1 MRSLIDASLTR
12 TRTVLSI
19 FLLLLIAGTWT
30 YVNIPKEAN
39 PDVTIPFIYVSIV
52 HDGISPE
59 DAERLLVRP
68 MEIELRSI
76 EGIKEM
82 KGTASEGHAS
92 VTLEFYAGMDP
103 KEALADVRDK
113 VSLARAKLPSETEE
127 PEVHEVLMEDQQPTI
142 TLTLSGDIPE
152 RGLLTLARNLKDQL
166 ESISSVLEVEIGGDR
181 EDMVEIVVD
190 PLLMESY
197 GLDQSDIYQ
206 LLTNN
211 NRLVAAGTLDTGKGR
226 FAIKIPSVF
235 ESIRDVMEQP
245 VKVSGDKVVR
255 FMDVATIRRSYKDP
269 NSIARING
277 FPAVSL
283 EVKKR
288 VGENIIETVDSVK
301 QTVEQAKT
309 IWPNHVQVHY
319 TGDMSKDVK
328 DMLKDLQNNV
338 LSAVLLVVIV
348 IIAILGARSAVLV
361 GVAIPGSFLTGILVI
376 ATFGLTVNIVVL
388 FSLIMAVGM
397 LVDGAIVVTEYADR
411 LMSEGIARKKA
422 YSEAAKR
429 MAWPIIASTATT
441 LAAFAPLIFWPGM
454 MGEFMKYLP
463 ITLIATL
470 SASLVMAL
478 IFVPTIGSLIGKV
491 RPISAQQKHNLLVA
505 EEGDLTELK
514 GFTGRYV
521 RFLDS
526 AIKRPIISLLSA
538 IAISILVFVSYFA
551 SNLGLE
557 FFPDVEPNG
566 VNLKVRSYGDLS
578 IYEKDAIMKQVED
591 KILAVEGIETLY
603 TRTGGK
609 DLVGSMRLNLKE
621 WDKRRKADVI
631 IEEVLAS
638 TSNMAGVEIE
648 LRKDENGPGG
658 GKALSIELSS
668 KFPDALEKAGRDIRT
683 AIENDGAFRNIDD
696 SGSKPGIEWQLK
708 LNRADAARFG
718 ADATMLGANVQMI
731 TNGLKLGEYR
741 PDDVDDEI
749 DIRVRFPAEKRDL
762 SRLES
767 LRVKTHYGFV
777 PITHF
782 VEQQAVQKVDTIQ
795 RVDSHRVL
803 TVNADMKPG
812 MQLYLALPRL
822 QKQLEAQG
830 LDPRV
835 RLKVRGENEEQD
847 ESMVFLE
854 KAFIV
859 ALFVMGIILVTQFNS
874 FYQAALIL
882 SAVIFSTV
890 GVFLGLLIL
899 QQPFGVV
906 MSGIGVISLAGIVVN
921 NNIVLIDT
929 YNVLIKQGFS
939 IREAILRTGA
949 QRLRPVLLT
958 TVTTVLGLMP
968 MVLQVNIDLFNRQLA
983 VGAPSTQWWV
993 QLSSA
998 VAGGLTFATIL
1009 TLVLT
1014 PCLLALRHRR
1024 SVISSVNE
1032 ERFTSNSASKRSEKP
1047 VTTESAPRLEQSI

>member
-1 MRSLIDASLTR
+1 MRTLIDASLSR

-19 FLLLLIAGTWT
+19 FILLIISGWVT
-30 YVNIPKEAN
+30 YQNIPKEAN

-52 HDGISPE
+52 HDAISPE

-68 MEIELRSI
+68 MEIELRAI
-76 EGIKEM
+76 EGVKEM
-82 KGTASEGHAS
+82 TAVASEGHAS
-92 VTLEFYAGMDP
+92 VTLEFFAGSDP

-113 VSLARAKLPSETEE
+113 VSLAKAKLPSETEE

-152 RGLLTLARNLKDQL
+152 RGLLTLARNLKDEL
-166 ESISSVLEVEIGGDR
+166 ESISSVLEVEIGGER

-197 GLDQSDIYQ
+197 GLDQNDIYS

-226 FAIKIPSVF
+226 FAVKIPSVF
-235 ESIRDVMEQP
+235 ETIQDVMEQP

-255 FMDVATIRRSYKDP
+255 FMDVAQIRRSYKDP

-277 FPAVSL
+277 QQAVSL

-288 VGENIIETVDSVK
+288 AGENIIDTVDQVK
-301 QTVEQAKT
+301 AKVQESKA
-309 IWPNHVQVHY
+309 IWPNHIKVTY

-328 DMLKDLQNNV
+328 DMLSDLQNNV

-348 IIAILGARSAVLV
+348 IIAILGTRSAFLV

-376 ATFGLTVNIVVL
+376 AIFGLTVNIVVL
-388 FSLIMAVGM
+388 FALIMAVGM
-397 LVDGAIVVTEYADR
+397 LVDGAIVVSEFADR
-411 LMSEGIARKKA
+411 MMSEGMPRKKA
-422 YSEAAKR
+422 YAVAAKR

-478 IFVPTIGSLIGKV
+478 VFVPTIGSLIGKV
-491 RPISAQQKHNLLVA
+491 RPLTDEQKQNLLVA
-505 EEGDLTELK
+505 EEGNLTQLK
-514 GFTGRYV
+514 GATGRYV
-521 RFLDS
+521 RLLDR
-526 AIKRPIISLLSA
+526 AIKRPLLSLFAA
-538 IAISILVFVSYFA
+538 IGFSVLVFIGYGMSG
-551 SNLGLE
+551 LGVE

-566 VNLKVRSYGDLS
+566 INLKVRSYGDLS
-578 IYEKDAIMKQVED
+578 IYEKDQIMKDIEAR
-591 KILAVEGIETLY
+591 ILTVEGIKTLY
-603 TRTGGK
+603 SRSGGK
-609 DLVGSMRLNLKE
+609 DIVGSLRMNLKD
-621 WDKRRKADVI
+621 WDKRRPADQI
-631 IEEVLAS
+631 IEEVLGN
-638 TSNMAGVEIE
+638 TSDMAGVEIE
-648 LRKDENGPGG
+648 IRKDENGPGG
-658 GKALSIELSS
+658 GKDLSIELSS
-668 KFPDALEKAGRDIRT
+668 KFPNVLNEEARRIRN
-683 AIENDGAFRNIDD
+683 AIENDGAFVNVDD
-696 SGSKPGIEWQLK
+696 SASKPGIEWQLK

-718 ADATMLGANVQMI
+718 ADATMLGANVQMV

-749 DIRVRFPAEKRDL
+749 DIRVRFPADKRDL
-762 SRLES
+762 GRLET
-767 LRVKTHYGFV
+767 LRVKTQHGQV

-782 VEQQAVQKVDTIQ
+782 IERKAVQKVDTIN
-795 RVDSHRVL
+795 RVDSHRVV
-803 TVNADMKPG
+803 TVNADVKVG
-812 MQLYLALPRL
+812 QQLGKALPRL
-822 QKQLEAQG
+822 QAQLEAQG

-835 RLKVRGENEEQD
+835 KLKVRGENEEQD

-854 KAFIV
+854 KAFLV

-874 FYQAALIL
+874 FYQAMLIL
-882 SAVIFSTV
+882 SAVLFSTV
-890 GVFLGLLIL
+890 GVFLGLIIL
-899 QQPFGVV
+899 QQPFGIV

-929 YNVLIKQGFS
+929 YNVLRRQGMDQH
-939 IREAILRTGA
+939 EAILRTGA

-958 TVTTVLGLMP
+958 TVTTILGLMP
-968 MVLQVNIDLFNRQLA
+968 MVLQINIDLFNREIA
-983 VGAPSTQWWV
+983 FGAPSTQWWV
-993 QLSSA
+993 QLATA
-998 VAGGLTFATIL
+998 VAGGLAFATVL

-1014 PCLLALRHRR
+1014 PCLLALRKKPMQYQDAEIVEHKL
-1024 SVISSVNE
+1024 
-1032 ERFTSNSASKRSEKP
+1032 AS
-1047 VTTESAPRLEQSI
+1047 

>member
-1 MRSLIDASLTR
+1 MRTLIDASLSR

-19 FLLLLIAGTWT
+19 FILLIISGWVT
-30 YVNIPKEAN
+30 YKNIPKEAN

-68 MEIELRSI
+68 MEIELRAI
-76 EGIKEM
+76 EGVKEM
-82 KGTASEGHAS
+82 TAVASEGHAS
-92 VTLEFYAGMDP
+92 VTLEFFAGTDP

-113 VSLARAKLPSETEE
+113 VSLAKAKLPSETEE

-152 RGLLTLARNLKDQL
+152 RGLLTIARNLKDEL
-166 ESISSVLEVEIGGDR
+166 ESISSVLEVEIGGER
-181 EDMVEIVVD
+181 EDMVEIAVD

-197 GLDQSDIYQ
+197 GLDQNDIYS

-226 FAIKIPSVF
+226 FAVKIPSVF
-235 ESIRDVMEQP
+235 ETIQDVMEQP

-255 FMDVATIRRSYKDP
+255 FMDVAQIRRSYKDP

-277 FPAVSL
+277 QQAVSL

-288 VGENIIETVDSVK
+288 AGENIIDTVDQVK
-301 QTVEQAKT
+301 AKVEESKA
-309 IWPNHVQVHY
+309 IWPNHIKVTY

-328 DMLKDLQNNV
+328 DMLSDLQNNV

-348 IIAILGARSAVLV
+348 IIAILGTRSALLV

-376 ATFGLTVNIVVL
+376 AIFGLTVNIVVL
-388 FSLIMAVGM
+388 FALIMAVGM
-397 LVDGAIVVTEYADR
+397 LVDGAIVVSEFADR
-411 LMSEGIARKKA
+411 MMSEGMPRKKA
-422 YSEAAKR
+422 YSVAAKR

-470 SASLVMAL
+470 SASLLMAL
-478 IFVPTIGSLIGKV
+478 VFVPTIGSLIGKV
-491 RPISAQQKHNLLVA
+491 RPLTDEQKQNLLRS
-505 EEGDLTELK
+505 EEGSLTELE
-514 GFTGRYV
+514 GVTGRYV
-521 RFLDS
+521 RLLDS
-526 AIKRPIISLLSA
+526 AIKRPLLSLFAA
-538 IAISILVFVSYFA
+538 IGFSILVFVGYGMSG
-551 SNLGLE
+551 LGVE

-566 VNLKVRSYGDLS
+566 INLKVRSYGDLS
-578 IYEKDAIMKQVED
+578 IYEKDQIMKDIEQR
-591 KILAVEGIETLY
+591 ILPVEGIKTLY
-603 TRTGGK
+603 SRSGGK
-609 DLVGSMRLNLKE
+609 DIVGSLRMNLKD
-621 WDKRRKADVI
+621 WDKRRPADQI
-631 IEEVLAS
+631 IEEVLGN
-638 TSNMAGVEIE
+638 TSDLAGVEIE
-648 LRKDENGPGG
+648 IRKDENGPGG
-658 GKALSIELSS
+658 GKDLSIELSS
-668 KFPDALEKAGRDIRT
+668 KFPDALNEEARRIRN
-683 AIENDGAFRNIDD
+683 AIENDGAFINVDD

-718 ADATMLGANVQMI
+718 ADATMLGANVQML

-749 DIRVRFPAEKRDL
+749 DIRVRFPADKRDL
-762 SRLES
+762 GRLET
-767 LRVKTHYGFV
+767 LRVKTQHGQV

-782 VEQQAVQKVDTIQ
+782 IERKAVQKVDTIN
-795 RVDSHRVL
+795 RVDSHRVV
-803 TVNADMKPG
+803 TVNADVKAG
-812 MQLYLALPRL
+812 EQLSKALPRL
-822 QKQLEAQG
+822 QAQLEAQG

-835 RLKVRGENEEQD
+835 KLKVRGENEEQD

-854 KAFIV
+854 KAFLV

-874 FYQAALIL
+874 FYQAMLIL
-882 SAVIFSTV
+882 SAVLFSTV
-890 GVFLGLLIL
+890 GVFLGLIIL
-899 QQPFGVV
+899 QQPFGIV

-929 YNVLIKQGFS
+929 YNVLRRQGMAQH
-939 IREAILRTGA
+939 EAILRTGA

-958 TVTTVLGLMP
+958 TVTTILGLMP
-968 MVLQVNIDLFNRQLA
+968 MVLQVNIDLFNREIA
-983 VGAPSTQWWV
+983 FGAPSTQWWV
-993 QLSSA
+993 QLATA
-998 VAGGLTFATIL
+998 VAGGLAFATVL

-1014 PCLLALRHRR
+1014 PCLLALR
-1024 SVISSVNE
+1024 
-1032 ERFTSNSASKRSEKP
+1032 KKP
-1047 VTTESAPRLEQSI
+1047 VKYHEAEIVEHKLAS

>member
-1 MRSLIDASLTR
+1 MRTLIDASLSR

-19 FLLLLIAGTWT
+19 FILLIISGWVT
-30 YVNIPKEAN
+30 YKNIPKEAN

-68 MEIELRSI
+68 MEIELRAI
-76 EGIKEM
+76 EGVKEM
-82 KGTASEGHAS
+82 TAVASEGHAS
-92 VTLEFYAGMDP
+92 VTLEFFAGTDP

-113 VSLARAKLPSETEE
+113 VSLAKAKLPSETEE

-152 RGLLTLARNLKDQL
+152 RGLLTIARNLKDEL
-166 ESISSVLEVEIGGDR
+166 ESISSVLEVEIGGER

-197 GLDQSDIYQ
+197 GLDQNDIYS

-226 FAIKIPSVF
+226 FAVKIPSVF
-235 ESIRDVMEQP
+235 ETIQDVMEQP

-255 FMDVATIRRSYKDP
+255 FMDVAQIRRSYKDP

-277 FPAVSL
+277 QQAVSL

-288 VGENIIETVDSVK
+288 AGENIIDTVDQVK
-301 QTVEQAKT
+301 AKVEESKA
-309 IWPNHVQVHY
+309 IWPNHIKVTY

-328 DMLKDLQNNV
+328 DMLSDLQNNV

-348 IIAILGARSAVLV
+348 IIAILGTRSAFLV

-376 ATFGLTVNIVVL
+376 AIFGLTVNIVVL
-388 FSLIMAVGM
+388 FALIMAVGM
-397 LVDGAIVVTEYADR
+397 LVDGAIVVSEFADR
-411 LMSEGIARKKA
+411 MMSEGMPRKKA
-422 YSEAAKR
+422 YAVAAKR

-478 IFVPTIGSLIGKV
+478 VFVPTIGSLIGKV
-491 RPISAQQKHNLLVA
+491 RPLTAEQKQNLLVA
-505 EEGDLTELK
+505 EEGNLTQLQ
-514 GFTGRYV
+514 GVTGRYV
-521 RFLDS
+521 RLLDR
-526 AIKRPIISLLSA
+526 AIKRPLLSLFAA
-538 IAISILVFVSYFA
+538 IGFSILVFIAYGFSG
-551 SNLGLE
+551 LGME

-566 VNLKVRSYGDLS
+566 INLKVRSYGDLS
-578 IYEKDAIMKQVED
+578 IYEKDQIMKDIEQR
-591 KILAVEGIETLY
+591 ILPVEGIKTLY
-603 TRTGGK
+603 SRSGGK
-609 DLVGSMRLNLKE
+609 DIVGSLRMNLKD
-621 WDKRRKADVI
+621 WDERRPADQI
-631 IEEVLAS
+631 IEEVLGN
-638 TSNMAGVEIE
+638 TSDLAGVEIE
-648 LRKDENGPGG
+648 IRKDENGPGG
-658 GKALSIELSS
+658 GKDLSIELSS
-668 KFPDALEKAGRDIRT
+668 KFPDALNEEARRIRN
-683 AIENDGAFRNIDD
+683 AIENDGAFINVDD

-718 ADATMLGANVQMI
+718 ADATMLGANVQMV

-749 DIRVRFPAEKRDL
+749 DIRVRFPADKRDL
-762 SRLES
+762 GRLET
-767 LRVKTHYGFV
+767 LRVKTQHGQV

-782 VEQQAVQKVDTIQ
+782 IERKAVQKVDTIN
-795 RVDSHRVL
+795 RVDSHRVV
-803 TVNADMKPG
+803 TVNADVKAG
-812 MQLYLALPRL
+812 EQLSKALPRL
-822 QKQLEAQG
+822 QAQLEAQG

-835 RLKVRGENEEQD
+835 KLKVRGENEEQD

-854 KAFIV
+854 KAFLV

-874 FYQAALIL
+874 FYQAMLIL
-882 SAVIFSTV
+882 SAVLFSTV
-890 GVFLGLLIL
+890 GVFLGLIIL
-899 QQPFGVV
+899 QQPFGIV

-929 YNVLIKQGFS
+929 YNVLRKQGMAQH
-939 IREAILRTGA
+939 EAILRTGA

-958 TVTTVLGLMP
+958 TVTTILGLMP
-968 MVLQVNIDLFNRQLA
+968 MVLQVNIDLFNREIA
-983 VGAPSTQWWV
+983 FGAPSTQWWV
-993 QLSSA
+993 QLSTA
-998 VAGGLTFATIL
+998 VAGGLAFATVL

-1014 PCLLALRHRR
+1014 PCLLALR
-1024 SVISSVNE
+1024 
-1032 ERFTSNSASKRSEKP
+1032 KKP
-1047 VTTESAPRLEQSI
+1047 VKYHEAEIVEHKLAS

>member
-1 MRSLIDASLTR
+1 MRTLIDASLSR

-19 FLLLLIAGTWT
+19 FILLIISGWVT
-30 YVNIPKEAN
+30 YQNIPKEAN

-68 MEIELRSI
+68 MEIELRAI
-76 EGIKEM
+76 EGVKEM
-82 KGTASEGHAS
+82 TAVASEGHAS
-92 VTLEFYAGMDP
+92 VTLEFFAGSDP

-113 VSLARAKLPSETEE
+113 VSLAKAKLPSETEE

-152 RGLLTLARNLKDQL
+152 RGLLTLARNLKDEL
-166 ESISSVLEVEIGGDR
+166 ESISSVLEVEIGGER

-197 GLDQSDIYQ
+197 GLDQNDIYS

-226 FAIKIPSVF
+226 FAVKIPSVF
-235 ESIRDVMEQP
+235 ETIQDVMEQP

-255 FMDVATIRRSYKDP
+255 FMDVAQIRRSYKDP

-277 FPAVSL
+277 QQAVSL

-288 VGENIIETVDSVK
+288 AGENIIDTVDQVK
-301 QTVEQAKT
+301 AKVEESKTV
-309 IWPNHVQVHY
+309 WPNHIKVTY

-328 DMLKDLQNNV
+328 DMLSDLQNNV

-348 IIAILGARSAVLV
+348 IIAILGTRSAFLV

-376 ATFGLTVNIVVL
+376 AIFGLTVNIVVL
-388 FSLIMAVGM
+388 FALIMAVGM
-397 LVDGAIVVTEYADR
+397 LVDGAIVVSEFADR
-411 LMSEGIARKKA
+411 MMSEGMPRKKA
-422 YSEAAKR
+422 YAVAAKR

-470 SASLVMAL
+470 SASLIMAL
-478 IFVPTIGSLIGKV
+478 VFVPTIGSLIGKV
-491 RPISAQQKHNLLVA
+491 RPLTEEQKQNLLVA
-505 EEGDLTELK
+505 EEGNLTQLK
-514 GFTGRYV
+514 GATGRYV
-521 RFLDS
+521 RLLDR
-526 AIKRPIISLLSA
+526 AIKRPLLSLFAA
-538 IAISILVFVSYFA
+538 IGFSVLVFISYGM
-551 SNLGLE
+551 SGLGVE

-566 VNLKVRSYGDLS
+566 INLKVRSYGDLS
-578 IYEKDAIMKQVED
+578 IYEKDQIMKDIEAR
-591 KILAVEGIETLY
+591 ILTVEGIKTLY
-603 TRTGGK
+603 SRSGGK
-609 DLVGSMRLNLKE
+609 DIVGSLRMNLKD
-621 WDKRRKADVI
+621 WDKRRPADQI
-631 IEEVLAS
+631 IEEVLGN
-638 TSNMAGVEIE
+638 TSDMAGVEIE
-648 LRKDENGPGG
+648 IRKDENGPGG
-658 GKALSIELSS
+658 GKDLSIELSS
-668 KFPDALEKAGRDIRT
+668 KFPDVLNEEARRIRN
-683 AIENDGAFRNIDD
+683 AIENDGAFVNVDD
-696 SGSKPGIEWQLK
+696 SASKPGIEWQLK

-718 ADATMLGANVQMI
+718 ADATMLGANVQMV

-749 DIRVRFPAEKRDL
+749 DIRVRFPADKRDL
-762 SRLES
+762 GRLET
-767 LRVKTHYGFV
+767 LRVKTQHGQV

-782 VEQQAVQKVDTIQ
+782 IERKAVQKVDTIN
-795 RVDSHRVL
+795 RVDSHRVV
-803 TVNADMKPG
+803 TVNADVRVG
-812 MQLYLALPRL
+812 QQLGKALPRL
-822 QKQLEAQG
+822 QAQLEAQG

-835 RLKVRGENEEQD
+835 KLKVRGENEEQD

-854 KAFIV
+854 KAFLV

-874 FYQAALIL
+874 FYQAMLIL
-882 SAVIFSTV
+882 SAVLFSTV
-890 GVFLGLLIL
+890 GVFLGLIIL
-899 QQPFGVV
+899 QQPFGIV

-929 YNVLIKQGFS
+929 YNVLRRQGMDQH
-939 IREAILRTGA
+939 EAILRTGA

-958 TVTTVLGLMP
+958 TVTTILGLMP
-968 MVLQVNIDLFNRQLA
+968 MVLQINIDLFNREIA
-983 VGAPSTQWWV
+983 FGAPSTQWWV
-993 QLSSA
+993 QLATA
-998 VAGGLTFATIL
+998 VAGGLAFATVL

-1014 PCLLALRHRR
+1014 PCLLALRKKPMQYQDAEIVEHKL
-1024 SVISSVNE
+1024 
-1032 ERFTSNSASKRSEKP
+1032 AS
-1047 VTTESAPRLEQSI
+1047 

>member
-1 MRSLIDASLTR
+1 MRTLIDASLSR

-19 FLLLLIAGTWT
+19 FILLIISGWVT
-30 YVNIPKEAN
+30 YQNIPKEAN

-68 MEIELRSI
+68 MEIELRAI
-76 EGIKEM
+76 EGVKEM
-82 KGTASEGHAS
+82 TAVASEGHAS
-92 VTLEFYAGMDP
+92 VTLEFFAGSDP

-113 VSLARAKLPSETEE
+113 VSLAKAKLPSETEE

-152 RGLLTLARNLKDQL
+152 RGLLTLARNLKDEL
-166 ESISSVLEVEIGGDR
+166 ESISSVLEVEIGGER

-197 GLDQSDIYQ
+197 GLDQNDIYS

-226 FAIKIPSVF
+226 FAVKIPSVF
-235 ESIRDVMEQP
+235 ETIQDVMEQP

-255 FMDVATIRRSYKDP
+255 FMDVAQIRRSYKDP

-277 FPAVSL
+277 QQAVSL

-288 VGENIIETVDSVK
+288 AGENIIDTVDQVK
-301 QTVEQAKT
+301 AKVEESKA
-309 IWPNHVQVHY
+309 IWPNHIKVTY

-328 DMLKDLQNNV
+328 DMLSDLQNNV

-348 IIAILGARSAVLV
+348 IIAILGTRSAFLV

-376 ATFGLTVNIVVL
+376 AIFGLTVNIVVL
-388 FSLIMAVGM
+388 FALIMAVGM
-397 LVDGAIVVTEYADR
+397 LVDGAIVVSEFADR
-411 LMSEGIARKKA
+411 MMNEGMPRKKA
-422 YSEAAKR
+422 YAVAAKR

-478 IFVPTIGSLIGKV
+478 VFVPTIGSLIGKV
-491 RPISAQQKHNLLVA
+491 RPLTDEQKQNLLVA
-505 EEGDLTELK
+505 EEGNLTQLK
-514 GFTGRYV
+514 GATGRYV
-521 RFLDS
+521 RLLDR
-526 AIKRPIISLLSA
+526 AIKRPLLSLFAA
-538 IAISILVFVSYFA
+538 IGFSVLVFISYGM
-551 SNLGLE
+551 SGLGVE

-566 VNLKVRSYGDLS
+566 INLKVRSYGDLS
-578 IYEKDAIMKQVED
+578 IYEKDQIMKDIEAR
-591 KILAVEGIETLY
+591 ILTVEGIKTLY
-603 TRTGGK
+603 SRSGGK
-609 DLVGSMRLNLKE
+609 DIVGSLRMNLKD
-621 WDKRRKADVI
+621 WDKRRPADQI
-631 IEEVLAS
+631 IEEVLGN
-638 TSNMAGVEIE
+638 TSDMAGVEIE
-648 LRKDENGPGG
+648 IRKDENGPGG
-658 GKALSIELSS
+658 GKDLSIELSS
-668 KFPDALEKAGRDIRT
+668 KFPNVLNEEARRIRN
-683 AIENDGAFRNIDD
+683 AIENDGAFVNVDD
-696 SGSKPGIEWQLK
+696 SASKPGIEWQLK

-718 ADATMLGANVQMI
+718 ADATMLGANVQMV

-749 DIRVRFPAEKRDL
+749 DIRVRFPADKRDL
-762 SRLES
+762 GRLET
-767 LRVKTHYGFV
+767 LRVKTQHGQV

-782 VEQQAVQKVDTIQ
+782 IERKAVQKVDTIN
-795 RVDSHRVL
+795 RVDSHRVV
-803 TVNADMKPG
+803 TVNADVKVG
-812 MQLYLALPRL
+812 QQLGKALPRL
-822 QKQLEAQG
+822 QAQLEAQG

-835 RLKVRGENEEQD
+835 KLKVRGENEEQD

-854 KAFIV
+854 KAFLV

-874 FYQAALIL
+874 FYQAMLIL
-882 SAVIFSTV
+882 SAVLFSTV
-890 GVFLGLLIL
+890 GVFLGLIIL
-899 QQPFGVV
+899 QQPFGIV

-929 YNVLIKQGFS
+929 YNVLRRQGMDQH
-939 IREAILRTGA
+939 EAILRTGA

-958 TVTTVLGLMP
+958 TVTTILGLMP
-968 MVLQVNIDLFNRQLA
+968 MVLQINIDLFNREIA
-983 VGAPSTQWWV
+983 FGAPSTQWWV
-993 QLSSA
+993 QLATA
-998 VAGGLTFATIL
+998 VAGGLAFATVL

-1014 PCLLALRHRR
+1014 PCLLALRKKPMQYQDAEIVEHKL
-1024 SVISSVNE
+1024 
-1032 ERFTSNSASKRSEKP
+1032 AS
-1047 VTTESAPRLEQSI
+1047 

>member
-1 MRSLIDASLTR
+1 MRTLIDASLSR

-19 FLLLLIAGTWT
+19 FILLIISGWVT
-30 YVNIPKEAN
+30 YQNIPKEAN

-68 MEIELRSI
+68 MEIELRAI
-76 EGIKEM
+76 EGVKEM
-82 KGTASEGHAS
+82 TAVASEGHAS
-92 VTLEFYAGMDP
+92 VTLEFFAGSDP

-113 VSLARAKLPSETEE
+113 VSLAKAKLPSETEE

-152 RGLLTLARNLKDQL
+152 RGLLTLARNLKDEL
-166 ESISSVLEVEIGGDR
+166 ESISSVLEVEIGGER

-197 GLDQSDIYQ
+197 GLDQNDIYS

-226 FAIKIPSVF
+226 FAVKIPSVF
-235 ESIRDVMEQP
+235 ETIQDVMEQP

-255 FMDVATIRRSYKDP
+255 FMDVAQIRRSYKDP

-277 FPAVSL
+277 QQAVSL

-288 VGENIIETVDSVK
+288 AGENIIDTVDQVK
-301 QTVEQAKT
+301 AKVEESKA
-309 IWPNHVQVHY
+309 IWPNHIKVTY

-328 DMLKDLQNNV
+328 DMLSDLQNNV

-348 IIAILGARSAVLV
+348 IIAILGTRSAFLV

-376 ATFGLTVNIVVL
+376 AIFGLTVNIVVL
-388 FSLIMAVGM
+388 FALIMAVGM
-397 LVDGAIVVTEYADR
+397 LVDGTIVVSEFADR
-411 LMSEGIARKKA
+411 MMSEGMPRKKA
-422 YSEAAKR
+422 YAVAAKR

-478 IFVPTIGSLIGKV
+478 VFVPTIGSLIGKV
-491 RPISAQQKHNLLVA
+491 RPLTDEQKQNLLVA
-505 EEGDLTELK
+505 EEGNLTQLK
-514 GFTGRYV
+514 GTTGRYV
-521 RFLDS
+521 RLLDR
-526 AIKRPIISLLSA
+526 AIKRPLLSLFAA
-538 IAISILVFVSYFA
+538 IGFSVLVFIGYGMSG
-551 SNLGLE
+551 LGVE

-566 VNLKVRSYGDLS
+566 INLKVRSYGDLS
-578 IYEKDAIMKQVED
+578 IYEKDQIMKDIEAR
-591 KILAVEGIETLY
+591 ILTVEGIKTLY
-603 TRTGGK
+603 SRSGGK
-609 DLVGSMRLNLKE
+609 DIVGSLRMNLKD
-621 WDKRRKADVI
+621 WDKRRPADQI
-631 IEEVLAS
+631 IEEVLGN
-638 TSNMAGVEIE
+638 TSDMAGVEIE
-648 LRKDENGPGG
+648 IRKDENGPGG
-658 GKALSIELSS
+658 GKDLSIELSS
-668 KFPDALEKAGRDIRT
+668 KFPNVLNEEARRIRN
-683 AIENDGAFRNIDD
+683 AIENDGAFVNVDD
-696 SGSKPGIEWQLK
+696 SASKPGIEWQLK

-718 ADATMLGANVQMI
+718 ADATMLGANVQMV

-749 DIRVRFPAEKRDL
+749 DIRVRFPADKRDL
-762 SRLES
+762 GRLET
-767 LRVKTHYGFV
+767 LRVKTQHGQV

-782 VEQQAVQKVDTIQ
+782 IERKAVQKVDTIN
-795 RVDSHRVL
+795 RVDSHRVV
-803 TVNADMKPG
+803 TVNADVKVG
-812 MQLYLALPRL
+812 QQLGKALPRL
-822 QKQLEAQG
+822 QAQLEAQG

-835 RLKVRGENEEQD
+835 KLKVRGENEEQD

-854 KAFIV
+854 KAFLV

-874 FYQAALIL
+874 FYQAMLIL
-882 SAVIFSTV
+882 SAVLFSTV
-890 GVFLGLLIL
+890 GVFLGLIIL
-899 QQPFGVV
+899 QQPFGIV

-929 YNVLIKQGFS
+929 YNVLRRQGMDQH
-939 IREAILRTGA
+939 EAILRTGA

-958 TVTTVLGLMP
+958 TVTTILGLMP
-968 MVLQVNIDLFNRQLA
+968 MVLQINIDLFNREIA
-983 VGAPSTQWWV
+983 FGAPSTQWWV
-993 QLSSA
+993 QLATA
-998 VAGGLTFATIL
+998 VAGGLAFATVL

-1014 PCLLALRHRR
+1014 PCLLALRKKPMQYQDAEIVEHKL
-1024 SVISSVNE
+1024 
-1032 ERFTSNSASKRSEKP
+1032 AS
-1047 VTTESAPRLEQSI
+1047 

>member
-1 MRSLIDASLTR
+1 MRTLIDASLSR

-19 FLLLLIAGTWT
+19 FILLIISGWVT
-30 YVNIPKEAN
+30 YQNIPKEAN

-68 MEIELRSI
+68 MEIELRAI
-76 EGIKEM
+76 EGVKEM
-82 KGTASEGHAS
+82 TAVASEGHAS
-92 VTLEFYAGMDP
+92 VTLEFFAGSDP

-113 VSLARAKLPSETEE
+113 VSLAKAKLPSETEE

-152 RGLLTLARNLKDQL
+152 RGLLTLARNLKDEL
-166 ESISSVLEVEIGGDR
+166 ESISSVLEVEIGGER

-197 GLDQSDIYQ
+197 GLDQNDIYS

-226 FAIKIPSVF
+226 FAVKIPSVF
-235 ESIRDVMEQP
+235 ETIQDVMEQP

-255 FMDVATIRRSYKDP
+255 FMDVAQIRRSYKDP

-277 FPAVSL
+277 QQAVSL

-288 VGENIIETVDSVK
+288 AGENIIDTVDQVK
-301 QTVEQAKT
+301 AKVEESKA
-309 IWPNHVQVHY
+309 IWPNHIKVTY

-328 DMLKDLQNNV
+328 DMLSDLQNNV

-348 IIAILGARSAVLV
+348 IIAILGTRSAFLV

-376 ATFGLTVNIVVL
+376 AIFGLTVNIVVL
-388 FSLIMAVGM
+388 FALIMAVGM
-397 LVDGAIVVTEYADR
+397 LVDGAIVVSEFADR
-411 LMSEGIARKKA
+411 MMSEGMPRKKA
-422 YSEAAKR
+422 YAVAAKR

-478 IFVPTIGSLIGKV
+478 VFVPTIGSLIGKV
-491 RPISAQQKHNLLVA
+491 RPLTDEQKQNLLVA
-505 EEGDLTELK
+505 EEGNLTQLK
-514 GFTGRYV
+514 GATGRYV
-521 RFLDS
+521 RLLDR
-526 AIKRPIISLLSA
+526 AIKRPLLSLFAA
-538 IAISILVFVSYFA
+538 IGFSVLVFISYGM
-551 SNLGLE
+551 SGLGVE

-566 VNLKVRSYGDLS
+566 INLKVRSYGDLS
-578 IYEKDAIMKQVED
+578 IYEKDQIMKDIEAR
-591 KILAVEGIETLY
+591 ILTVEGIKTLY
-603 TRTGGK
+603 SRSGGK
-609 DLVGSMRLNLKE
+609 DIVGSLRMNLKD
-621 WDKRRKADVI
+621 WDKRRPADQI
-631 IEEVLAS
+631 IEEVLGN
-638 TSNMAGVEIE
+638 TSDMAGVEIE
-648 LRKDENGPGG
+648 IRKDENGPGG
-658 GKALSIELSS
+658 GKDLSIELSS
-668 KFPDALEKAGRDIRT
+668 KFPNVLNEEARRIRN
-683 AIENDGAFRNIDD
+683 AIENDGAFVNVDD
-696 SGSKPGIEWQLK
+696 SASKPGIEWQLK

-718 ADATMLGANVQMI
+718 ADATMLGANVQMV

-749 DIRVRFPAEKRDL
+749 DIRVRFPADKRDL
-762 SRLES
+762 GRLET
-767 LRVKTHYGFV
+767 LRVKTQHGQV

-782 VEQQAVQKVDTIQ
+782 IERKAVQKVDTIN
-795 RVDSHRVL
+795 RVDSHRVV
-803 TVNADMKPG
+803 TVNADVKVG
-812 MQLYLALPRL
+812 QQLGKALPRL
-822 QKQLEAQG
+822 QAQLEAQG

-835 RLKVRGENEEQD
+835 KLKVRGENEEQD

-854 KAFIV
+854 KAFLV

-874 FYQAALIL
+874 FYQAMLIL
-882 SAVIFSTV
+882 SAVLFSTV
-890 GVFLGLLIL
+890 GVFLGLIIL
-899 QQPFGVV
+899 QQPFGIV

-929 YNVLIKQGFS
+929 YNVLRRQGMDQH
-939 IREAILRTGA
+939 EAILRTGA

-958 TVTTVLGLMP
+958 TVTTILGLMP
-968 MVLQVNIDLFNRQLA
+968 MVLQINIDLFNREIA
-983 VGAPSTQWWV
+983 FGAPSTQWWV
-993 QLSSA
+993 QLATA
-998 VAGGLTFATIL
+998 VAGGLAFATVL

-1014 PCLLALRHRR
+1014 PCLLALRKKPMQYQDAEIVEHKL
-1024 SVISSVNE
+1024 
-1032 ERFTSNSASKRSEKP
+1032 AS
-1047 VTTESAPRLEQSI
+1047 

>member
-1 MRSLIDASLTR
+1 MRTLIDASLSR

-19 FLLLLIAGTWT
+19 FILLIISGWVT
-30 YVNIPKEAN
+30 YQNIPKEAN

-68 MEIELRSI
+68 MEIELRAI
-76 EGIKEM
+76 EGVKEM
-82 KGTASEGHAS
+82 TAVASEGHAS
-92 VTLEFYAGMDP
+92 VTLEFFAGSDP

-113 VSLARAKLPSETEE
+113 VSLAKAKLPSETEE

-152 RGLLTLARNLKDQL
+152 RGLLTLARNLKDEL
-166 ESISSVLEVEIGGDR
+166 ESISSVLEVEIGGER

-197 GLDQSDIYQ
+197 GLDQNDIYS

-226 FAIKIPSVF
+226 FAVKIPSVF
-235 ESIRDVMEQP
+235 ETIQDVMEQP

-255 FMDVATIRRSYKDP
+255 FMDVAQIRRSYKDP

-277 FPAVSL
+277 QQAVSL

-288 VGENIIETVDSVK
+288 AGENIIDTVDHVK
-301 QTVEQAKT
+301 AKVEESKA
-309 IWPNHVQVHY
+309 IWPNHIKVTY

-328 DMLKDLQNNV
+328 DMLSDLQNNV

-348 IIAILGARSAVLV
+348 IIAILGTRSAFLV

-376 ATFGLTVNIVVL
+376 AIFGLTVNIVVL
-388 FSLIMAVGM
+388 FALIMAVGM
-397 LVDGAIVVTEYADR
+397 LVDGAIVVSEFADR
-411 LMSEGIARKKA
+411 MMSEGMPRKKA
-422 YSEAAKR
+422 YAVAAKR

-478 IFVPTIGSLIGKV
+478 VFVPTIGSLIGKV
-491 RPISAQQKHNLLVA
+491 RPLTDEQKQNLLVA
-505 EEGDLTELK
+505 EEGNLTQLK
-514 GFTGRYV
+514 GATGRYV
-521 RFLDS
+521 RLLDR
-526 AIKRPIISLLSA
+526 AIKRPLLSLFAA
-538 IAISILVFVSYFA
+538 IGFSVLVFISYGM
-551 SNLGLE
+551 SGLGVE

-566 VNLKVRSYGDLS
+566 INLKVRSYGDLS
-578 IYEKDAIMKQVED
+578 IYEKDQIMKDIEAR
-591 KILAVEGIETLY
+591 ILTVEGIKTLY
-603 TRTGGK
+603 SRSGGK
-609 DLVGSMRLNLKE
+609 DIVGSLRMNLKD
-621 WDKRRKADVI
+621 WDKRRPADQI
-631 IEEVLAS
+631 IEEVLGN
-638 TSNMAGVEIE
+638 TSELAGVEIE
-648 LRKDENGPGG
+648 IRKDENGPGG
-658 GKALSIELSS
+658 GKDLSIELSS
-668 KFPDALEKAGRDIRT
+668 KFPDVLNEEARHIRN
-683 AIENDGAFRNIDD
+683 AIENDGAFVNVDD
-696 SGSKPGIEWQLK
+696 SASKPGIEWQLK

-718 ADATMLGANVQMI
+718 ADATMLGANVQMV

-749 DIRVRFPAEKRDL
+749 DIRVRFPADKRDL
-762 SRLES
+762 GRLET
-767 LRVKTHYGFV
+767 LRVKTQHGQV

-782 VEQQAVQKVDTIQ
+782 IERKAVQKVDTIN
-795 RVDSHRVL
+795 RVDSHRVV
-803 TVNADMKPG
+803 TVNADVKVG
-812 MQLYLALPRL
+812 QQLGKALPRL
-822 QKQLEAQG
+822 QAQLEAQG

-835 RLKVRGENEEQD
+835 KLKVRGENEEQD

-854 KAFIV
+854 KAFLV

-874 FYQAALIL
+874 FYQAMLIL
-882 SAVIFSTV
+882 SAVLFSTV
-890 GVFLGLLIL
+890 GVFLGLIIL
-899 QQPFGVV
+899 QQPFGIV

-929 YNVLIKQGFS
+929 YNVLRRQGMDQH
-939 IREAILRTGA
+939 EAILRTGA

-958 TVTTVLGLMP
+958 TVTTILGLMP
-968 MVLQVNIDLFNRQLA
+968 MVLQINIDLFNREIA
-983 VGAPSTQWWV
+983 FGAPSTQWWV
-993 QLSSA
+993 QLATA
-998 VAGGLTFATIL
+998 VAGGLAFATVL

-1014 PCLLALRHRR
+1014 PCLLALRKKPMQYQDAEIVEHKL
-1024 SVISSVNE
+1024 
-1032 ERFTSNSASKRSEKP
+1032 AS
-1047 VTTESAPRLEQSI
+1047 

>member
-1 MRSLIDASLTR
+1 MRTLIDASLNR

-19 FLLLLIAGTWT
+19 FILLIISGWVT
-30 YVNIPKEAN
+30 YQNIPKEAN

-76 EGIKEM
+76 EGVKEM
-82 KGTASEGHAS
+82 KAVASEGHAS
-92 VTLEFYAGMDP
+92 VTLEFLAGMDP

-113 VSLARAKLPSETEE
+113 VSLAQAKLPSETEE

-142 TLTLSGDIPE
+142 TLTLSGEVPE
-152 RGLLTLARNLKDQL
+152 RGLLTIARNLKDEL
-166 ESISSVLEVEIGGDR
+166 ESISSVLEVEIGGER

-197 GLDQSDIYQ
+197 GLDQTDIFN
-206 LLTNN
+206 LLSNN

-226 FAIKIPSVF
+226 FAVKIPSVF
-235 ESIRDVMEQP
+235 ESIQDVMEQP
-245 VKVSGDKVVR
+245 VKVVGDKVVR
-255 FMDVATIRRSYKDP
+255 FMDVAQIRRSYKDP

-277 FPAVSL
+277 EQAVSL

-288 VGENIIETVDSVK
+288 VGENIIDTVALVK
-301 QTVEQAKT
+301 DKVQQARQL
-309 IWPNHVQVHY
+309 WPDHIKVNY

-328 DMLKDLQNNV
+328 QMLADLQNNV

-348 IIAILGARSAVLV
+348 IIAILGARSAFLV

-376 ATFGLTVNIVVL
+376 SLFGLTVNIVVL
-388 FSLIMAVGM
+388 FALIMAVGM
-397 LVDGAIVVTEYADR
+397 LVDGAIVVTEFADR
-411 LMSEGIARKKA
+411 MMSEGMPRKKA
-422 YSEAAKR
+422 YSVAAKR

-478 IFVPTIGSLIGKV
+478 VFVPTIGSMIGKV
-491 RPISAQQKHNLLVA
+491 RPLSKQQQQALDTA
-505 EEGDLTELK
+505 EEGDLTKLQ

-521 RFLDS
+521 RVLER
-526 AIKRPIISLLSA
+526 AVKRPLLVLMGAIGISV
-538 IAISILVFVSYFA
+538 LVFVGYGA
-551 SNLGLE
+551 SSLGME

-566 VNLKVRSYGDLS
+566 VNLKVRSFGDLS
-578 IYEKDAIMKQVED
+578 IYEKDAIMKDVEQR
-591 KILAVEGIETLY
+591 ILSVEGIKTLY
-603 TRTGGK
+603 SRTGGK
-609 DLVGSMRLNLKE
+609 DIVGTLRMNLKD
-621 WDKRRKADVI
+621 WDERAPADEIISEVI
-631 IEEVLAS
+631 S
-638 TSNMAGVEIE
+638 RTSNIAGVEIE

-658 GKALSIELSS
+658 GKDLSIELSS
-668 KFPDALEKAGRDIRT
+668 KFPDALNKEARRIRN
-683 AIENDGAFRNIDD
+683 AIENDGAFTNIDD
-696 SGSKPGIEWQLK
+696 TASKQGIEWQLK
-708 LNRADAARFG
+708 LSRADAARFG

-749 DIRVRFPAEKRDL
+749 DIRVRFPADKRDL
-762 SRLES
+762 GRLES
-767 LRVKTHYGFV
+767 LRVKTMHGQIPV
-777 PITHF
+777 THF
-782 VEQQAVQKVDTIQ
+782 VTRTAVQKVDTIN
-795 RVDSHRVL
+795 RVDSHRVV
-803 TVNADMKPG
+803 TVNADMIPG
-812 MQLYLALPRL
+812 KLLSQALPRL
-822 QKQLEAQG
+822 QLQLEEQG

-835 RLKVRGENEEQD
+835 KLKVRGENEEQD
-847 ESMVFLE
+847 ESMAFLQN
-854 KAFIV
+854 AFLV

-874 FYQAALIL
+874 FYQSLLIL
-882 SAVIFSTV
+882 SAVVFSTV

-906 MSGIGVISLAGIVVN
+906 MSGIGVIALAGIVVN

-929 YNVLIKQGFS
+929 YNVLRRQGMAQ
-939 IREAILRTGA
+939 REAILRTGA
-949 QRLRPVLLT
+949 QRLRPVLMT
-958 TVTTVLGLMP
+958 TVTTILGLMP
-968 MVLQVNIDLFNRQLA
+968 MVLQVNIDLFNREVA

-993 QLSSA
+993 QLSTA
-998 VAGGLTFATIL
+998 VAGGLAFATLL

-1014 PCLLALRHRR
+1014 PCLLALR
-1024 SVISSVNE
+1024 
-1032 ERFTSNSASKRSEKP
+1032 KK
-1047 VTTESAPRLEQSI
+1047 

>member
-1 MRSLIDASLTR
+1 MRTLIDASLSR

-19 FLLLLIAGTWT
+19 FILLIISGWVT
-30 YVNIPKEAN
+30 YQNIPKEAN

-68 MEIELRSI
+68 MEIELRAI
-76 EGIKEM
+76 EGVKEM
-82 KGTASEGHAS
+82 KAVASEGHAS
-92 VTLEFYAGMDP
+92 VTLEFFAGSDP

-113 VSLARAKLPSETEE
+113 VSLAKAKLPSETEE

-152 RGLLTLARNLKDQL
+152 RGLLTLARNLKDEL
-166 ESISSVLEVEIGGDR
+166 ESISSVLEVEIGGER

-197 GLDQSDIYQ
+197 DLDQNDIYS

-226 FAIKIPSVF
+226 FAVKIPSVF
-235 ESIRDVMEQP
+235 ETIQDVMEQP

-255 FMDVATIRRSYKDP
+255 FMDVAQIRRSYKDP

-277 FPAVSL
+277 QQAVSL

-288 VGENIIETVDSVK
+288 AGENIIDTVDQVK
-301 QTVEQAKT
+301 AKVEESKA
-309 IWPNHVQVHY
+309 IWPNHIKVTY

-328 DMLKDLQNNV
+328 DMLSDLQNNV

-348 IIAILGARSAVLV
+348 IIAILGTRSAFLV

-376 ATFGLTVNIVVL
+376 AIFGLTVNIVVL
-388 FSLIMAVGM
+388 FALIMAVGM
-397 LVDGAIVVTEYADR
+397 LVDGAIVVSEFADR
-411 LMSEGIARKKA
+411 MMSEGMPRKKA
-422 YSEAAKR
+422 YAVAAKR

-478 IFVPTIGSLIGKV
+478 VFVPTIGSLIGKV
-491 RPISAQQKHNLLVA
+491 RPLTDEQKQNLLVA
-505 EEGDLTELK
+505 EEGNLTQLK
-514 GFTGRYV
+514 GATGRYV
-521 RFLDS
+521 RLLDR
-526 AIKRPIISLLSA
+526 AIKRPLLSLFAA
-538 IAISILVFVSYFA
+538 IGFSVLVFISYGM
-551 SNLGLE
+551 SGLGVE

-566 VNLKVRSYGDLS
+566 INLKVRSYGDLS
-578 IYEKDAIMKQVED
+578 IYEKDQIMKDIEAR
-591 KILAVEGIETLY
+591 ILTVEGIKTLY
-603 TRTGGK
+603 SRSGGK
-609 DLVGSMRLNLKE
+609 DIVGSLRMNLKD
-621 WDKRRKADVI
+621 WDKRRPADQI
-631 IEEVLAS
+631 IEEVLGN
-638 TSNMAGVEIE
+638 TSELAGVEIE
-648 LRKDENGPGG
+648 IRKDENGPGG
-658 GKALSIELSS
+658 GKDLSIELSS
-668 KFPDALEKAGRDIRT
+668 KFPDVLNEEARRIRN
-683 AIENDGAFRNIDD
+683 AIENDGAFVNVDD
-696 SGSKPGIEWQLK
+696 SASKPGIEWQLK

-718 ADATMLGANVQMI
+718 ADATMLGANVQMV

-749 DIRVRFPAEKRDL
+749 DIRVRFPADKRDL
-762 SRLES
+762 GRLET
-767 LRVKTHYGFV
+767 LRVKTQHGQV

-782 VEQQAVQKVDTIQ
+782 IERKAVQKVDTIN
-795 RVDSHRVL
+795 RVDSHRVV
-803 TVNADMKPG
+803 TVNADVKVG
-812 MQLYLALPRL
+812 QQLGKALPRL
-822 QKQLEAQG
+822 QAQLEAQG

-835 RLKVRGENEEQD
+835 KLKVRGENEEQD

-854 KAFIV
+854 KAFLV

-874 FYQAALIL
+874 FYQAMLIL
-882 SAVIFSTV
+882 SAVLFSTV
-890 GVFLGLLIL
+890 GVFLGLIIL
-899 QQPFGVV
+899 QQPFGIV

-929 YNVLIKQGFS
+929 YNVLRRQGMDQH
-939 IREAILRTGA
+939 EAILRTGA

-958 TVTTVLGLMP
+958 TVTTILGLMP
-968 MVLQVNIDLFNRQLA
+968 MVLQINIDLFNREIA
-983 VGAPSTQWWV
+983 FGAPSTQWWV
-993 QLSSA
+993 QLATA
-998 VAGGLTFATIL
+998 VAGGLAFATVL

-1014 PCLLALRHRR
+1014 PCLLALRKKPMQYQDAEIVEHKL
-1024 SVISSVNE
+1024 
-1032 ERFTSNSASKRSEKP
+1032 AS
-1047 VTTESAPRLEQSI
+1047 

>member
-1 MRSLIDASLTR
+1 MRTLIDASLSR

-19 FLLLLIAGTWT
+19 FILLIISGWVT
-30 YVNIPKEAN
+30 YQNIPKEAN

-68 MEIELRSI
+68 MEIELRAI
-76 EGIKEM
+76 EGVKEM
-82 KGTASEGHAS
+82 TAVASEGHAS
-92 VTLEFYAGMDP
+92 VTLEFFAGSDP

-113 VSLARAKLPSETEE
+113 VSLAKAKLPSETEE

-152 RGLLTLARNLKDQL
+152 RGLLTLARNLKDEL
-166 ESISSVLEVEIGGDR
+166 ESISSVLEVEIGGER

-197 GLDQSDIYQ
+197 GLDQNDIYS

-226 FAIKIPSVF
+226 FAVKIPSVF
-235 ESIRDVMEQP
+235 ETIQDVMEQP

-255 FMDVATIRRSYKDP
+255 FMDVAQIRRSYKDP

-277 FPAVSL
+277 QQAVSL

-288 VGENIIETVDSVK
+288 AGENIIDTVDQVK
-301 QTVEQAKT
+301 AKVEESKA
-309 IWPNHVQVHY
+309 IWPNHIKVTY

-328 DMLKDLQNNV
+328 DMLSDLQNNV

-348 IIAILGARSAVLV
+348 IIAILGTRSAFLV

-376 ATFGLTVNIVVL
+376 AIFGLTVNIVVL
-388 FSLIMAVGM
+388 FALIMAVGM
-397 LVDGAIVVTEYADR
+397 LVDGAIVVSEFADR
-411 LMSEGIARKKA
+411 MMSEGMPRKKA
-422 YSEAAKR
+422 YAVAAKR

-478 IFVPTIGSLIGKV
+478 VFVPTIGSLIGKV
-491 RPISAQQKHNLLVA
+491 RPLTEEQKQNLLVA
-505 EEGDLTELK
+505 EEGNLTQLK
-514 GFTGRYV
+514 GATGRYV
-521 RFLDS
+521 RLLDR
-526 AIKRPIISLLSA
+526 AIKRPLLSLFAA
-538 IAISILVFVSYFA
+538 IGFSFLVFISYGM
-551 SNLGLE
+551 SGLGVE

-566 VNLKVRSYGDLS
+566 INLKVRSYGDLS
-578 IYEKDAIMKQVED
+578 IYEKDQIMKDIEAR
-591 KILAVEGIETLY
+591 ILTVEGIKTLY
-603 TRTGGK
+603 SRSGGK
-609 DLVGSMRLNLKE
+609 DIVGSLRMNLKD
-621 WDKRRKADVI
+621 WDKRRPADQI
-631 IEEVLAS
+631 IEEVLGN
-638 TSNMAGVEIE
+638 TSDMAGVEIE
-648 LRKDENGPGG
+648 IRKDENGPGG
-658 GKALSIELSS
+658 GKDLSIELSS
-668 KFPDALEKAGRDIRT
+668 KFPDVLNEEARRIRN
-683 AIENDGAFRNIDD
+683 AIENDGAFVNVDD
-696 SGSKPGIEWQLK
+696 SASKPGIEWQLK

-718 ADATMLGANVQMI
+718 ADATMLGANVQMV

-749 DIRVRFPAEKRDL
+749 DIRVRFPADKRDL
-762 SRLES
+762 GRLET
-767 LRVKTHYGFV
+767 LRVKTQHGQV

-782 VEQQAVQKVDTIQ
+782 IERKAVQKVDTIN
-795 RVDSHRVL
+795 RVDSHRVV
-803 TVNADMKPG
+803 TVNADVRVG
-812 MQLYLALPRL
+812 QQLGKALPRL
-822 QKQLEAQG
+822 QAQLEAQG

-835 RLKVRGENEEQD
+835 KLKVRGENEEQD

-854 KAFIV
+854 KAFLV

-874 FYQAALIL
+874 FYQAMLIL
-882 SAVIFSTV
+882 SAVLFSTV
-890 GVFLGLLIL
+890 GVFLGLIIL
-899 QQPFGVV
+899 QQPFGIV

-929 YNVLIKQGFS
+929 YNVLRRQGMDQH
-939 IREAILRTGA
+939 EAILRTGA

-958 TVTTVLGLMP
+958 TVTTILGLMP
-968 MVLQVNIDLFNRQLA
+968 MVLQINIDLFNREIA
-983 VGAPSTQWWV
+983 FGAPSTQWWV
-993 QLSSA
+993 QLATA
-998 VAGGLTFATIL
+998 VAGGLAFATVL

-1014 PCLLALRHRR
+1014 PCLLALRKKPMQYQDAEIVEHKL
-1024 SVISSVNE
+1024 
-1032 ERFTSNSASKRSEKP
+1032 AS
-1047 VTTESAPRLEQSI
+1047 

>member
-1 MRSLIDASLTR
+1 MRTLIDASLSR

-19 FLLLLIAGTWT
+19 FILLIISGWVT
-30 YVNIPKEAN
+30 YQNIPKEAN

-68 MEIELRSI
+68 MEIELRAI
-76 EGIKEM
+76 EGVKEM
-82 KGTASEGHAS
+82 TAVASEGHAS
-92 VTLEFYAGMDP
+92 VTLEFFAGSDP

-113 VSLARAKLPSETEE
+113 VSLAKAKLPSETEE

-152 RGLLTLARNLKDQL
+152 RGLLTLARNLKDEL
-166 ESISSVLEVEIGGDR
+166 ESISSVLEVEIGGER

-197 GLDQSDIYQ
+197 GLDQNDIYS

-226 FAIKIPSVF
+226 FAVKIPSVF
-235 ESIRDVMEQP
+235 ETIQDVMEQP

-255 FMDVATIRRSYKDP
+255 FMDVAQIRRSYKDP

-277 FPAVSL
+277 QQVVSL

-288 VGENIIETVDSVK
+288 AGENIIDTVDQVK
-301 QTVEQAKT
+301 AKVEESKA
-309 IWPNHVQVHY
+309 IWPNHIKVTY

-328 DMLKDLQNNV
+328 DMLSDLQNNV

-348 IIAILGARSAVLV
+348 IIAILGTRSAFLV

-376 ATFGLTVNIVVL
+376 AIFGLTVNIVVL
-388 FSLIMAVGM
+388 FALIMAVGM
-397 LVDGAIVVTEYADR
+397 LVDGAIVVSEFADR
-411 LMSEGIARKKA
+411 MMSEGMPRKKA
-422 YSEAAKR
+422 YAVAAKR

-478 IFVPTIGSLIGKV
+478 VFVPTIGSLIGKV
-491 RPISAQQKHNLLVA
+491 RPLTDEQKQNLLVA
-505 EEGDLTELK
+505 EEGNLTQLK
-514 GFTGRYV
+514 GATGRYV
-521 RFLDS
+521 RLLDR
-526 AIKRPIISLLSA
+526 AIKRPLLSLFAA
-538 IAISILVFVSYFA
+538 IGFSVLVFISYGM
-551 SNLGLE
+551 SGLGVE

-566 VNLKVRSYGDLS
+566 INLKVRSYGDLS
-578 IYEKDAIMKQVED
+578 IYEKDQIMKDIEAR
-591 KILAVEGIETLY
+591 ILTVEGIKTLY
-603 TRTGGK
+603 SRSGGK
-609 DLVGSMRLNLKE
+609 DIVGSLRMNLKD
-621 WDKRRKADVI
+621 WDKRRPADQI
-631 IEEVLAS
+631 IEEVLGN
-638 TSNMAGVEIE
+638 TSDMAGVEIE
-648 LRKDENGPGG
+648 IRKDENGPGG
-658 GKALSIELSS
+658 GKDLSIELSS
-668 KFPDALEKAGRDIRT
+668 KFPNVLNEEARRIRN
-683 AIENDGAFRNIDD
+683 AIENDGAFVNVDD
-696 SGSKPGIEWQLK
+696 SASKPGIEWQLK

-718 ADATMLGANVQMI
+718 ADATMLGANVQMV

-749 DIRVRFPAEKRDL
+749 DIRVRFPADKRDL
-762 SRLES
+762 GRLET
-767 LRVKTHYGFV
+767 LRVKTQHGQV

-782 VEQQAVQKVDTIQ
+782 IERKAVQKVDTIN
-795 RVDSHRVL
+795 RVDSHRVV
-803 TVNADMKPG
+803 TVNADVKVG
-812 MQLYLALPRL
+812 QQLGKALPRL
-822 QKQLEAQG
+822 QAQLEAQG

-835 RLKVRGENEEQD
+835 KLKVRGENEEQD

-854 KAFIV
+854 KAFLV

-874 FYQAALIL
+874 FYQAMLIL
-882 SAVIFSTV
+882 SAVLFSTV
-890 GVFLGLLIL
+890 GVFLGLIIL
-899 QQPFGVV
+899 QQPFGIV

-929 YNVLIKQGFS
+929 YNVLRRQGMDQH
-939 IREAILRTGA
+939 EAILRTGA

-958 TVTTVLGLMP
+958 TVTTILGLMP
-968 MVLQVNIDLFNRQLA
+968 MVLQINIDLFNREIA
-983 VGAPSTQWWV
+983 FGAPSTQWWV
-993 QLSSA
+993 QLATA
-998 VAGGLTFATIL
+998 VAGGLAFATVL

-1014 PCLLALRHRR
+1014 PCLLALRKKPMQYQDAEIVEHKL
-1024 SVISSVNE
+1024 
-1032 ERFTSNSASKRSEKP
+1032 AS
-1047 VTTESAPRLEQSI
+1047 

>member
-1 MRSLIDASLTR
+1 MRTLIDASLSR

-19 FLLLLIAGTWT
+19 FILLIISGWVT
-30 YVNIPKEAN
+30 YQNIPKEAN

-68 MEIELRSI
+68 MEIELRAI
-76 EGIKEM
+76 EGVKEM
-82 KGTASEGHAS
+82 TAVASEGHAS
-92 VTLEFYAGMDP
+92 VTLEFFAGSDP

-113 VSLARAKLPSETEE
+113 VSLAKAKLPSETEE

-152 RGLLTLARNLKDQL
+152 RGLLTLARNLKDEL
-166 ESISSVLEVEIGGDR
+166 ESISSVLEVEIGGER

-197 GLDQSDIYQ
+197 GLDQNDIYS

-226 FAIKIPSVF
+226 FAVKIPSVF
-235 ESIRDVMEQP
+235 ETIQDVMEQP

-255 FMDVATIRRSYKDP
+255 FMDVAQIRRSYKDP

-277 FPAVSL
+277 QQAISL

-288 VGENIIETVDSVK
+288 AGENIIDTVDQVK
-301 QTVEQAKT
+301 AKVEESKA
-309 IWPNHVQVHY
+309 IWPNHIKVTY

-328 DMLKDLQNNV
+328 DMLSDLQNNV

-348 IIAILGARSAVLV
+348 IIAILGTRSAFLV

-376 ATFGLTVNIVVL
+376 AIFGLTVNIVVL
-388 FSLIMAVGM
+388 FALIMAVGM
-397 LVDGAIVVTEYADR
+397 LVDGAIVVSEFADR
-411 LMSEGIARKKA
+411 MMSEGMPRKKA
-422 YSEAAKR
+422 YAVAAKR

-478 IFVPTIGSLIGKV
+478 VFVPTIGSLIGKV
-491 RPISAQQKHNLLVA
+491 RPLTDEQKQNLLVA
-505 EEGDLTELK
+505 EEGNLTQLK
-514 GFTGRYV
+514 GATGRYV
-521 RFLDS
+521 RLLDR
-526 AIKRPIISLLSA
+526 AIKRPLLSLFTA
-538 IAISILVFVSYFA
+538 IGFSVLVFISYGM
-551 SNLGLE
+551 SGLGVE

-566 VNLKVRSYGDLS
+566 INLKVRSYGDLS
-578 IYEKDAIMKQVED
+578 IYEKDQIMKDIEAR
-591 KILAVEGIETLY
+591 ILTVEGIKTLY
-603 TRTGGK
+603 SRSGGK
-609 DLVGSMRLNLKE
+609 DIVGSLRMNLKD
-621 WDKRRKADVI
+621 WDKRRPADQI
-631 IEEVLAS
+631 IEEVLGN
-638 TSNMAGVEIE
+638 TSDMAGVEIE
-648 LRKDENGPGG
+648 IRKDENGPGG
-658 GKALSIELSS
+658 GKDLSIELSS
-668 KFPDALEKAGRDIRT
+668 KFPSVLNEEARRIRN
-683 AIENDGAFRNIDD
+683 AIENDGAFINVDD
-696 SGSKPGIEWQLK
+696 SASKPGIEWQLK

-718 ADATMLGANVQMI
+718 ADATMLGANVQMV

-749 DIRVRFPAEKRDL
+749 DIRVRFPADKRDL
-762 SRLES
+762 GRLET
-767 LRVKTHYGFV
+767 LRVKTQHGQV

-782 VEQQAVQKVDTIQ
+782 IERKAVQKVDTIN
-795 RVDSHRVL
+795 RVDSHRVV
-803 TVNADMKPG
+803 TVNADVKVG
-812 MQLYLALPRL
+812 QQLGKALPRL
-822 QKQLEAQG
+822 QAQLEAQG

-835 RLKVRGENEEQD
+835 KLKVRGENEEQD

-854 KAFIV
+854 KAFLV

-874 FYQAALIL
+874 FYQAMLIL
-882 SAVIFSTV
+882 SAVLFSTV
-890 GVFLGLLIL
+890 GVFLGLIIL
-899 QQPFGVV
+899 QQPFGIV

-929 YNVLIKQGFS
+929 YNVLRRQGMDQH
-939 IREAILRTGA
+939 EAILRTGA

-958 TVTTVLGLMP
+958 TVTTILGLMP
-968 MVLQVNIDLFNRQLA
+968 MVLQINIDLFNREIA
-983 VGAPSTQWWV
+983 FGAPSTQWWV
-993 QLSSA
+993 QLATA
-998 VAGGLTFATIL
+998 VAGGLAFATVL

-1014 PCLLALRHRR
+1014 PCLLALRKKPMQYQDAEIVEHKL
-1024 SVISSVNE
+1024 
-1032 ERFTSNSASKRSEKP
+1032 AS
-1047 VTTESAPRLEQSI
+1047 

>member
-1 MRSLIDASLTR
+1 MRTLIDASLSR

-19 FLLLLIAGTWT
+19 FILLIISGWVT
-30 YVNIPKEAN
+30 YQNIPKEAN

-68 MEIELRSI
+68 MEIELRAI
-76 EGIKEM
+76 EGVKEM
-82 KGTASEGHAS
+82 TAVASEGHAS
-92 VTLEFYAGMDP
+92 VTLEFFAGSDP

-113 VSLARAKLPSETEE
+113 VSLAKAKLPSETEE

-152 RGLLTLARNLKDQL
+152 RGLLTLARNLKDEL
-166 ESISSVLEVEIGGDR
+166 ESISSVLEVEIGGER

-197 GLDQSDIYQ
+197 GLDQNDIYS

-226 FAIKIPSVF
+226 FAVKIPSVF
-235 ESIRDVMEQP
+235 ETIQDVMEQP

-255 FMDVATIRRSYKDP
+255 FMDVAQIRRSYKDP

-277 FPAVSL
+277 QQAVSL

-288 VGENIIETVDSVK
+288 AGENIIDTVDQVK
-301 QTVEQAKT
+301 AKVEESKAV
-309 IWPNHVQVHY
+309 WPNHIKVTY

-328 DMLKDLQNNV
+328 DMLSDLQNNV

-348 IIAILGARSAVLV
+348 IIAILGTRSAFLV

-376 ATFGLTVNIVVL
+376 AIFGLTVNIVVL
-388 FSLIMAVGM
+388 FALIMAVGM
-397 LVDGAIVVTEYADR
+397 LVDGAIVVSEFADR
-411 LMSEGIARKKA
+411 MMSEGMPRKKA
-422 YSEAAKR
+422 YAVAAKR

-478 IFVPTIGSLIGKV
+478 VFVPTIGSLIGKV
-491 RPISAQQKHNLLVA
+491 RPLTDEQKQNLLVA
-505 EEGDLTELK
+505 EEGNLTQLK
-514 GFTGRYV
+514 GATGRYV
-521 RFLDS
+521 RLLDR
-526 AIKRPIISLLSA
+526 AIKRPLLSLFAA
-538 IAISILVFVSYFA
+538 IGFSVLVFISYGM
-551 SNLGLE
+551 SGLGVE

-566 VNLKVRSYGDLS
+566 INLKVRSYGDLS
-578 IYEKDAIMKQVED
+578 IYEKDQIMKDIEAR
-591 KILAVEGIETLY
+591 ILTVEGIKTLY
-603 TRTGGK
+603 SRSGGK
-609 DLVGSMRLNLKE
+609 DIVGSLRMNLKD
-621 WDKRRKADVI
+621 WDKRRPADQI
-631 IEEVLAS
+631 IEEVLGN
-638 TSNMAGVEIE
+638 TSDMAGVEIE
-648 LRKDENGPGG
+648 IRKDENGPGG
-658 GKALSIELSS
+658 GKDLSIELSS
-668 KFPDALEKAGRDIRT
+668 KFPNVLNEEARRIRN
-683 AIENDGAFRNIDD
+683 AIENDGAFINVDD
-696 SGSKPGIEWQLK
+696 SASKPGIEWQLK

-718 ADATMLGANVQMI
+718 ADATMLGANVQMV

-749 DIRVRFPAEKRDL
+749 DIRVRFPADKRDL
-762 SRLES
+762 GRLET
-767 LRVKTHYGFV
+767 LRVKTQHGQV

-782 VEQQAVQKVDTIQ
+782 IERKAVQKVDTIN
-795 RVDSHRVL
+795 RVDSHRVV
-803 TVNADMKPG
+803 TVNADVKVG
-812 MQLYLALPRL
+812 QQLGKALPRL
-822 QKQLEAQG
+822 QAQLEAQG

-835 RLKVRGENEEQD
+835 KLKVRGENEEQD

-854 KAFIV
+854 KAFLV

-874 FYQAALIL
+874 FYQAMLIL
-882 SAVIFSTV
+882 SAVLFSTV
-890 GVFLGLLIL
+890 GVFLGLIIL
-899 QQPFGVV
+899 QQPFGIV

-929 YNVLIKQGFS
+929 YNVLRRQGMDQH
-939 IREAILRTGA
+939 EAILRTGA

-958 TVTTVLGLMP
+958 TVTTILGLMP
-968 MVLQVNIDLFNRQLA
+968 MVLQINIDLFKREIA
-983 VGAPSTQWWV
+983 FGAPSTQWWV
-993 QLSSA
+993 QLATA
-998 VAGGLTFATIL
+998 VAGGLAFATVL

-1014 PCLLALRHRR
+1014 PCLLALRKKPMQYQDAEIVEHKL
-1024 SVISSVNE
+1024 
-1032 ERFTSNSASKRSEKP
+1032 AS
-1047 VTTESAPRLEQSI
+1047 

>member
-1 MRSLIDASLTR
+1 MRTLIDASLSR

-19 FLLLLIAGTWT
+19 FILLIISGWVT
-30 YVNIPKEAN
+30 YKNIPKEAN

-68 MEIELRSI
+68 MEIELRAI
-76 EGIKEM
+76 EGVKEM
-82 KGTASEGHAS
+82 TAVASEGHAS
-92 VTLEFYAGMDP
+92 VTLEFFAGTDP

-113 VSLARAKLPSETEE
+113 VSLAKAKLPSETEE

-152 RGLLTLARNLKDQL
+152 RGLLTIARNLKDEL
-166 ESISSVLEVEIGGDR
+166 ESISSVLEVEIGGER

-197 GLDQSDIYQ
+197 GLDQSDIYS

-226 FAIKIPSVF
+226 FAVKIPSVF
-235 ESIRDVMEQP
+235 ETIQDVMEQP

-255 FMDVATIRRSYKDP
+255 FMDVAQIRRSYKDP

-277 FPAVSL
+277 QQAVSL

-288 VGENIIETVDSVK
+288 AGENIIDTVDQVK
-301 QTVEQAKT
+301 AKVEESKV
-309 IWPNHVQVHY
+309 IWPNHIKVTY

-328 DMLKDLQNNV
+328 DMLSDLQNNV

-348 IIAILGARSAVLV
+348 IIAILGTRSAFLV

-376 ATFGLTVNIVVL
+376 AIFGLTVNIVVL
-388 FSLIMAVGM
+388 FALIMAVGM
-397 LVDGAIVVTEYADR
+397 LVDGAIVVSEFADR
-411 LMSEGIARKKA
+411 MMSEGMPRKKA
-422 YSEAAKR
+422 YSVAAKR

-470 SASLVMAL
+470 SASLLMAL
-478 IFVPTIGSLIGKV
+478 VFVPTIGSLIGKV
-491 RPISAQQKHNLLVA
+491 RPLTDEQKKNLLRS
-505 EEGDLTELK
+505 EEGNLTELE
-514 GFTGRYV
+514 GVTGRYV
-521 RFLDS
+521 RLLDS
-526 AIKRPIISLLSA
+526 AIKRPLLSLFAA
-538 IAISILVFVSYFA
+538 IGFSILVFFGYGMSG
-551 SNLGLE
+551 LGVE

-566 VNLKVRSYGDLS
+566 INLKVRSYGDLS
-578 IYEKDAIMKQVED
+578 IYEKDQIMKDIEQR
-591 KILAVEGIETLY
+591 ILPVEGIKTLY
-603 TRTGGK
+603 SRSGGK
-609 DLVGSMRLNLKE
+609 DIVGSLRMNLKD
-621 WDKRRKADVI
+621 WDKRRPADQI
-631 IEEVLAS
+631 IEEVLGN
-638 TSNMAGVEIE
+638 TSDLAGVEIE
-648 LRKDENGPGG
+648 IRKDENGPGG
-658 GKALSIELSS
+658 GKDLSIELSS
-668 KFPDALEKAGRDIRT
+668 KFPDALNEEARRIRN
-683 AIENDGAFRNIDD
+683 AIENDGAFINVDD

-718 ADATMLGANVQMI
+718 ADATMLGANVQMV

-749 DIRVRFPAEKRDL
+749 DIRVRFPADKRDL
-762 SRLES
+762 GRLET
-767 LRVKTHYGFV
+767 LRVKTQHGQV

-782 VEQQAVQKVDTIQ
+782 IERKAVQKVDTIN
-795 RVDSHRVL
+795 RVDSHRVV
-803 TVNADMKPG
+803 TVNADVKAG
-812 MQLYLALPRL
+812 EQLSKALPRL
-822 QKQLEAQG
+822 QAQLEAQG

-835 RLKVRGENEEQD
+835 KLKVRGENEEQD

-854 KAFIV
+854 KAFLV

-874 FYQAALIL
+874 FYQAMLIL
-882 SAVIFSTV
+882 SAVLFSTV
-890 GVFLGLLIL
+890 GVFLGLIVL
-899 QQPFGVV
+899 QQPFGIV

-929 YNVLIKQGFS
+929 YNVLRKQGMAQH
-939 IREAILRTGA
+939 EAILRTGA

-958 TVTTVLGLMP
+958 TVTTILGLMP
-968 MVLQVNIDLFNRQLA
+968 MVLQVNIDLFNREIA
-983 VGAPSTQWWV
+983 FGAPSTQWWV
-993 QLSSA
+993 QLSTA
-998 VAGGLTFATIL
+998 VAGGLAFATVL

-1014 PCLLALRHRR
+1014 PCLLALR
-1024 SVISSVNE
+1024 
-1032 ERFTSNSASKRSEKP
+1032 KKP
-1047 VTTESAPRLEQSI
+1047 VKYHEAEIVEHKLAS